1 MNRVN
6 LVCTLVLLG
15 LLVSPSLTL
24 PADPSKVE
32 SSELDAG
39 AVDPIS
45 NEIPSSKEVETF
57 DPEKSPSESTDVEHH
72 KAVFQSSGVIK
83 RIGFDGECKCW

>member
-24 PADPSKVE
+24 PADPSKTE

-45 NEIPSSKEVETF
+45 NEIGKDVETF

-83 RIGFDGECKCW
+83 RIGFDGECKC

>member
-24 PADPSKVE
+24 PADPSKTE

-45 NEIPSSKEVETF
+45 NEIPNSKEVETF
-57 DPEKSPSESTDVEHH
+57 DPDQKSPSESTDVEHH

-83 RIGFDGECKCW
+83 RIGFDGECKC

>member
-24 PADPSKVE
+24 PADPSKNE

-39 AVDPIS
+39 VSDPVS
-45 NEIPSSKEVETF
+45 NEIPSSKDVETF
-57 DPEKSPSESTDVEHH
+57 NPEKSPSESTDVQHH
-72 KAVFQSSGVIK
+72 KTFFQSSVLIK
-83 RIGFDGECKCW
+83 QIGLDGKCKC